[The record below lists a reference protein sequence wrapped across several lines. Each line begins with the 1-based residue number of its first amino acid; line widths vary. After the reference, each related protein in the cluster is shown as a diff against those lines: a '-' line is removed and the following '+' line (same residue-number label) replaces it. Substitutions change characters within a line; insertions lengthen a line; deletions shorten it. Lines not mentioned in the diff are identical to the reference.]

1 MLKVGEVAVAT
12 TNGATADDVLCNV
25 FNPLSSNTKGVWFQI
40 EGDGANYTAST
51 CIEEADIF
59 LYSIDGFESFASQI
73 DVFSGVSCGDLACVA
88 LNENNNANRT
98 CNDGA
103 S

>member
-40 EGDGANYTAST
+40 EGDGANYRAST
-51 CIEEADIF
+51 CTEEADILQF
-59 LYSIDGFESFASQI
+59 SSDAFESQI
-73 DVFSGVSCGDLACVA
+73 DIFSGDSCGDLVCIA

-103 S
+103 SYV